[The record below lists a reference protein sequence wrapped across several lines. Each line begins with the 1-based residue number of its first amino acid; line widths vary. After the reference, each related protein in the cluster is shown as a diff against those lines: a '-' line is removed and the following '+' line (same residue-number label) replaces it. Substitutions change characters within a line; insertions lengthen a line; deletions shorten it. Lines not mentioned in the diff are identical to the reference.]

1 MNVNKETSA
10 LIVLPGRDQCRP
22 ELYYIIPLE
31 TGSCLS
37 STPLTPWAPERL
49 RERKGGGG
57 GVERERG
64 GASGGGEKERKRA
77 MGIEKDRGEREGE
90 RGEMGIEKDRGER
103 GRERGDGD
111 RER

>member
-57 GVERERG
+57 RERERWSEWRG
-64 GASGGGEKERKRA
+64 RKRE
-77 MGIEKDRGEREGE
+77 EKS
-90 RGEMGIEKDRGER
+90 
-103 GRERGDGD
+103 DGD